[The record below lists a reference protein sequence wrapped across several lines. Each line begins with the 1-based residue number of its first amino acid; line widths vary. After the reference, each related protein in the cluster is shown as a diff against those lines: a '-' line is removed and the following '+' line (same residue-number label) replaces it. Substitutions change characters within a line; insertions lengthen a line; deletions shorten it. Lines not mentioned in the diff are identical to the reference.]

1 MSPSLLRPRTAPFA
15 LALAITATFA
25 APAGSTTPQT
35 PPTQVWIDVATH
47 NTVGMPELGGMG
59 GFAARMMDRQRT
71 KAKATFPTTEHPGAT
86 GRFLDVALHNR
97 LKPGV
102 QAEDAIPAGLALG
115 GTLVLLPPPPVGEA
129 TGGEQPYEVPDVEFT
144 VHEYWGCGAAARSG
158 QPRRTTFKV
167 KQGVASQDGSM
178 FPGQYAPERD
188 VRPTTAHA
196 LWPNEL
202 QSIEVPESA
211 SLVGPHRFSGEGIPA
226 SLKFDLDRNADF
238 MPKIDLRQQG
248 GEGAPVNLDWSSVE
262 RAKAYFLQAAQVRVP
277 TTQGPQGARGKQG
290 TQPPTKYDVIVWS
303 SSEVGGAGAAL
314 VDYLAGSYLDRWLKQ
329 KVLLPASATSC
340 TVPQGI
346 FDPED
351 GAPNIT
357 MLNMIAYGPET
368 NLAYPPRPTD
378 AKKLAAW
385 KPEWSVRVRTKSTA
399 SLILG
404 METGEANGERKE
416 STGRQMLRGLFKR
429 GG

>member
-1 MSPSLLRPRTAPFA
+1 MSPSLHRPRIAPFA
-15 LALAITATFA
+15 LALAITTALA
-25 APAGSTTPQT
+25 SPAGMAATS

-47 NTVGMPELGGMG
+47 NTVGMPEMGGMG
-59 GFAARMMDRQRT
+59 GFAARMMQRQQTKT
-71 KAKATFPTTEHPGAT
+71 KAKFPTTEHPGAT

-115 GTLVLLPPPPVGEA
+115 GTLVLMPPPPVGAA
-129 TGGEQPYEVPDVEFT
+129 TGTDQPYEVPDVEFT
-144 VHEYWGCGAAARSG
+144 VHEYWGCGAAVRGG

-188 VRPTTAHA
+188 VRPSPAYA

-202 QSIEVPESA
+202 QSIEVPEGA
-211 SLVGPHRFSGEGIPA
+211 SLVGPHRFSGQGIPA
-226 SLKFDLDRNADF
+226 SLKFDLDRTSDF
-238 MPKIDLRQQG
+238 MPKIDLSQQG
-248 GEGAPVNLDWSSVE
+248 GDGAPVNLNWSSVE
-262 RAKAYFLQAAQVRVP
+262 RAKAYFLQAAQVRAP
-277 TTQGPQGARGKQG
+277 ATQGAQGRQSS
-290 TQPPTKYDVIVWS
+290 QPPTKYDVIVWS

-314 VDYLAGSYLDRWLKQ
+314 VDYLAGSYIDRWLKQ
-329 KVLLPASATSC
+329 KILLPASATSC

-346 FDPED
+346 FDAEE
-351 GAPNIT
+351 GVANIA

-368 NLAYPPRPTD
+368 NIVYPPRPTD

-385 KPEWSVRVRTKSTA
+385 KPEWDLRVRTKSTA
-399 SLILG
+399 SLVLG
-404 METGEANGERKE
+404 METGESEGQPKE
-416 STGRQMLRGLFKR
+416 GRGRQLLRGLFKR